1 MAVQVVTTR
10 KDADFDAFASLV
22 AACKLYPQA
31 QAVYPESTRSDV
43 AEFIALY
50 KENLPAAAEVKSL
63 SPVTLLIATAAG
75 KKSEIELL
83 AQWEGK
89 LPEIHFYSNRKDEV
103 PDLAPNKLVTAETGA
118 VTTVMAE
125 RIMEEGSHI
134 SPFEAALF
142 ILGIYSATCCLTK
155 KTTTKRDVAAVSR
168 LWAYGADLQ
177 KVRPFLPV
185 FWLEALSLPIEAVMS
200 APVKSIE
207 EDTTVE
213 KARELMMRLGYG
225 GLPVTASGALTG
237 MITRGEADRAYSHG
251 FGQSAVKDFCS
262 RNTIVIASRDTV
274 GEALKLMAKNNTGR
288 LLVKENGRLAGIV
301 TRSDIIA
308 TLGSAGAKKETGKNS
323 LPRDGDDL
331 TPLLKERLSRRI
343 QGRLFLVGQKADW
356 ENVRAHVAGG
366 FVRDLLLGLP
376 SSDLDIV
383 VEPHALPF
391 AEKLREY
398 LGGRLV
404 TYEDFGTATLFLS
417 DGSRIDLVTAR
428 REFYPGPAALPE
440 VETAG
445 LKNDL
450 FRRDFTINTMALCLN
465 APHFGRLVDFFGG
478 SEDLER
484 GIIRVLYNLSFVED
498 PLRVLRAVRFEQRFG
513 FRMEQT
519 THALFKNAVKTRVL
533 EKVSKERL
541 ADEFL
546 QVFKE
551 PKTAGLLIRY
561 FETGIADVLFPGI
574 RSSRELKKR
583 LFMLQDALGDKKS
596 AANEKILLPAVY
608 LAALMLD
615 LPFQEARHLCRRLR
629 LPGDVR
635 KRVLD
640 VLSSLPGL
648 RKELQNKNVLPS
660 RLDALLGG
668 QPEETLLLLQ
678 LTDNNGAVAGN
689 VRRYREEIRNTK
701 IMITGRNLVELGHS
715 PGPSFGRVLA
725 AVRAARLDGRIT
737 TREEELTLAEQ
748 LLQTGRKEGNASEKS
763 D

>member
-1 MAVQVVTTR
+1 M
-10 KDADFDAFASLV
+10 
-22 AACKLYPQA
+22 
-31 QAVYPESTRSDV
+31 
-43 AEFIALY
+43 
-50 KENLPAAAEVKSL
+50 
-63 SPVTLLIATAAG
+63 
-75 KKSEIELL
+75 
-83 AQWEGK
+83 
-89 LPEIHFYSNRKDEV
+89 
-103 PDLAPNKLVTAETGA
+103 
-118 VTTVMAE
+118 
-125 RIMEEGSHI
+125 
-134 SPFEAALF
+134 
-142 ILGIYSATCCLTK
+142 
-155 KTTTKRDVAAVSR
+155 
-168 LWAYGADLQ
+168 
-177 KVRPFLPV
+177 
-185 FWLEALSLPIEAVMS
+185 
-200 APVKSIE
+200 
-207 EDTTVE
+207 
-213 KARELMMRLGYG
+213 
-225 GLPVTASGALTG
+225 
-237 MITRGEADRAYSHG
+237 
-251 FGQSAVKDFCS
+251 
-262 RNTIVIASRDTV
+262 
-274 GEALKLMAKNNTGR
+274 
-288 LLVKENGRLAGIV
+288 
-301 TRSDIIA
+301 
-308 TLGSAGAKKETGKNS
+308 
-323 LPRDGDDL
+323 
-331 TPLLKERLSRRI
+331 
-343 QGRLFLVGQKADW
+343 
-356 ENVRAHVAGG
+356 
-366 FVRDLLLGLP
+366 
-376 SSDLDIV
+376 
-383 VEPHALPF
+383 
-391 AEKLREY
+391 
-398 LGGRLV
+398 
-404 TYEDFGTATLFLS
+404 
-417 DGSRIDLVTAR
+417 
-428 REFYPGPAALPE
+428 
-440 VETAG
+440 
-445 LKNDL
+445 
-450 FRRDFTINTMALCLN
+450 
-465 APHFGRLVDFFGG
+465 
-478 SEDLER
+478 
-484 GIIRVLYNLSFVED
+484 
-498 PLRVLRAVRFEQRFG
+498 
-513 FRMEQT
+513 
-519 THALFKNAVKTRVL
+519 